1 VVVALDLREG
11 EPAQGAIVG
20 DNNLSSDT
28 RASGRSVGF
37 VDGGVGRV
45 TIDLDAE
52 VIDLTAMEGRPP
64 VALAAPAEDRQDAPA
79 PPEPRIS
86 VEDALELVRRASAP
100 PRSRR
105 YEVAKRAL
113 DIALTTVALVVALPL
128 MALIAVA
135 IRLDSPGPAV
145 FRQRRVGRHGEVFEF
160 CKFRTMRIDARERFP
175 ELYAYD
181 FSTDELGSMYFKL
194 PHDPR
199 CTRFGR
205 WLRRTSLDELPN
217 LVNVLRGDMSLVGP
231 RPEIPEMLPF
241 YEPHQLCKFA
251 VKPGLTGLA
260 QTCGR
265 NILRFVETNAKD
277 VEYVQRRSLA
287 FDLRILVRTTWC
299 VALMIGAH

>member
-1 VVVALDLREG
+1 M
-11 EPAQGAIVG
+11 G

-45 TIDLDAE
+45 TIDLGTE
-52 VIDLTAMEGRPP
+52 VIDLTAAEGRPP
-64 VALAAPAEDRQDAPA
+64 VALTAPAAQREEPPA
-79 PPEPRIS
+79 AAQSRIS
-86 VEDALELVRRASAP
+86 VEDALDLARRASAP

-113 DIALTTVALVVALPL
+113 DITLASVALVAGLPL
-128 MALIAVA
+128 MALIALA

-145 FRQRRVGRHGEVFEF
+145 FRQRRVGRHGEVFQF
-160 CKFRTMRIDARERFP
+160 CKFRTMQIDARERFP

-217 LVNVLRGDMSLVGP
+217 LLNVLRGEMSLVGP

-260 QTCGR
+260 QTGGR

-277 VEYVQRRSLA
+277 VEYVQRRSFA
-287 FDLRILVRTTWC
+287 FDLWILVRTTWC